1 MNNTVTLPVSNA
13 GEAYNIVM
21 DLKEL
26 GLIAD
31 REFTWRYQPSSTSN
45 YSAYDEADEINYYE
59 VRSGPTV
66 TFTFVEESMA
76 SFIRLKYN

>member
-26 GLIAD
+26 GLIANRD
-31 REFTWRYQPSSTSN
+31 FTWSFTPKVEDYISYEVMIPSS
-45 YSAYDEADEINYYE
+45 
-59 VRSGPTV
+59 V
-66 TFTFVEESMA
+66 TFTFINESWA

>member
-26 GLIAD
+26 GLIANRD
-31 REFTWRYQPSSTSN
+31 FTWRYQPSTITN
-45 YSAYDEADEINYYE
+45 YPALNAEEEIEDEVVIA
-59 VRSGPTV
+59 PLV